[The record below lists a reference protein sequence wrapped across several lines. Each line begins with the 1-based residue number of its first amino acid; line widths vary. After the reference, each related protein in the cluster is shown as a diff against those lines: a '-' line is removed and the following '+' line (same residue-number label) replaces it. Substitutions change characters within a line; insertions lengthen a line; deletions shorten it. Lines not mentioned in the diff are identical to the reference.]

1 VSKAPYI
8 DDEEEEEGMFIKQTL
23 KKIEKTTEGEDEK
36 KTLQLK
42 NKFLIFLGPQF
53 CYFDMI

>member
-1 VSKAPYI
+1 
-8 DDEEEEEGMFIKQTL
+8 MFIKQTL
-23 KKIEKTTEGEDEK
+23 KKIEKTTEEGDEK